1 MRAVHGFFRIRA
13 AQSETLLVD
22 MAAARFSILFLC
34 KWNAGRSIFAEYLTR
49 QLASQRFEAF
59 SAGVTPVGHV
69 SRVTLKV
76 LKDHYQVDASDA
88 RSKSWHEFQ
97 DHQLDF
103 IVC

>member
-34 KWNAGRSIFAEYLTR
+34 KWNAGRSIFAEYLMR

-69 SRVTLKV
+69 SRVAESLEGPLPGRRLGCPEQV
-76 LKDHYQVDASDA
+76 LA
-88 RSKSWHEFQ
+88 
-97 DHQLDF
+97 
-103 IVC
+103 